1 MIRGND
7 HDPVQSSAEGRM
19 SRREFVVRALGM
31 GISASSMGTILA
43 ACGGGGLTS
52 SQKGEGQSVAMGSA
66 TQGLSKKYSGQTIA
80 VALAITSVDKKLLQ
94 KFTSQT
100 GIKVKWTVYGWDALQ
115 NKITAAASA
124 NTFFADV
131 TDVDW
136 SRVGLY
142 ARTKWFAPLKF
153 SDLTSLKKDVPQLD
167 VFTVDGQLIGMPN
180 DASIMVTTVNTK
192 DFEQA
197 GIKKMPATFEEYE
210 SALKQIQKSGVNA
223 HPLGIPFAAA
233 EGLSTYWYQLT
244 GGAFGGKILSD
255 DFEPLFTD
263 ESSPGY
269 KAMEWMVEQ
278 YKSGM
283 VPKENID
290 LTDSSEM
297 QSQMALDKLSSIFSD
312 YSGNVSTLY
321 NVPSQSKVTEQIKYL
336 PTPGKNGQGPNLGN
350 PDGVGIPVSARH
362 KGAAAQF
369 IKWYTS
375 TEVQAR
381 LAGAYEPVETG
392 GIAFPMRLSSMK
404 ILAKNTSAQGAQLLE
419 LFKDNSRPVFPG
431 GPPPWYPTFSDAVY
445 TNIHSAALGQKTVEQ
460 AIKEIART
468 VSKQSG

>member
-1 MIRGND
+1 LIRANE
-7 HDPVQSSAEGRM
+7 HDQVQGSTEGRM
-19 SRREFVVRALGM
+19 SRREFVLKAVGAGFA
-31 GISASSMGTILA
+31 ASSVGTLLT
-43 ACGGGGLTS
+43 ACGGGLTTD
-52 SQKGEGQSVAMGSA
+52 QKAQGQSITMGSS

-80 VALAITSVDKKLLQ
+80 VALAITSAGNSLLK

-100 GIKVKWTVYGWDALQ
+100 GIKVKWTVFGWDALQ

-124 NTFFADV
+124 DTYFADV

-153 SDLTSLKKDVPQLD
+153 SDLDTLKKDVPQLD
-167 VFTVDGQLIGMPN
+167 VFTVDGQLVGMPN

-197 GIKKMPATFEEYE
+197 GIEKMPTTFDAYE
-210 SALKQIQKSGVNA
+210 NALKDIQKAGVNA

-244 GGAFGGKILSD
+244 GGAFGGRILSD
-255 DFEPLFTD
+255 SFKPLFTD
-263 ESSPGY
+263 KSSAGY
-269 KAMEWMVEQ
+269 RAMEWMVEQ

-283 VPKENID
+283 VPKEYINV
-290 LTDSSEM
+290 TDSSEM
-297 QSQMALDKLSSIFSD
+297 QSGMALHKLSSIFSD

-321 NVPSQSKVTEQIKYL
+321 NVPSQSKVTGQIKYL
-336 PTPGKNGQGPNLGN
+336 PTPGENGIGQNLGN
-350 PDGVGIPVSARH
+350 PDGVGIPVTARR

-375 TEVQAR
+375 TETQAK
-381 LAGAYEPVETG
+381 LAGAYGPVETG

-404 ILAKNTSAQGAQLLE
+404 ILAKNTSAQGAELLE
-419 LFKDNSRPVFPG
+419 LFRDNSRPVFPG

-445 TNIHSAALGQKTVEQ
+445 TNIHSAALGQKTVAQ

-468 VSKQSG
+468 VSKEGD